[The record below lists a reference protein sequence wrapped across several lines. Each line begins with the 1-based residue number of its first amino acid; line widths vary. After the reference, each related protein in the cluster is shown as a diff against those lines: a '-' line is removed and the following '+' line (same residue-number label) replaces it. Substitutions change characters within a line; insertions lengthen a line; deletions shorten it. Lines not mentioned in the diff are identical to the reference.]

1 MDFLPRCE
9 IGGEIY
15 EAAATE
21 EDSHARLDR
30 LRLHSVASTTLGG
43 VAVFL
48 GWALLVGG

>member
-30 LRLHSVASTTLGG
+30 LRLHSVASTVLGG

-48 GWALLVGG
+48 AWLVVAGG